1 MHIFNITGGKFEE
14 TESVLSPIDWPNA
27 IGVLFWYCNSSV
39 GKLSDALVTFDY
51 ARRSNETIRHPL
63 LRLNEDEDEEQES
76 GLEEA
81 EAEAQYH
88 ALFRLLEVLFRCPD
102 AELENLDQE
111 QGANELQAKAIAS
124 LRPRGYSTDMLD
136 YRGSYMSLVFLEA
149 TAVLPQSQ
157 NDGGHAAA
165 IVRQH
170 MVGQLL
176 SQGEWGWAVFV
187 CMQIED
193 PVVRSYAVRDLVLRF
208 GGSREG
214 SEGDGDGE
222 SEEAMVMAQQ
232 LSHLQTQ
239 CLVPE
244 ALLLEA
250 EAYRHCSRR
259 HVAAEANALHTCGLW
274 REAAPLICGG
284 IAPRALFAS
293 SSSTVLVQTLL
304 QEIEDRHQLEGK
316 EVDAWNLQ
324 GGSLLSFFD
333 LKERALSMASGG
345 CRDIDAIAELV
356 EDAGC
361 LLEQLTD
368 NAFGL
373 FRTGCYV
380 SDRRSGPSSSSSS
393 SLAQVVVDD
402 IGTFLFKT
410 IIRYWA
416 CDSSLVPEARLRGH
430 LQDAPILDDYRCE
443 VLRLFPV
450 LL

>member
-1 MHIFNITGGKFEE
+1 M
-14 TESVLSPIDWPNA
+14 
-27 IGVLFWYCNSSV
+27 
-39 GKLSDALVTFDY
+39 GKLSDALVKFED
-51 ARRSNETIRHPL
+51 ARHSNETIRHPL
-63 LRLNEDEDEEQES
+63 LRYDEDDDEGGQEEQE
-76 GLEEA
+76 GRLQEA

-88 ALFRLLEVLFRCPD
+88 ALFRLLQVFFGSSGLGLGDVEEDEDEDEEAR
-102 AELENLDQE
+102 ERER
-111 QGANELQAKAIAS
+111 QATAIAS

-136 YRGSYMSLVFLEA
+136 YRGSYVSLLFLEA
-149 TAVLPQSQ
+149 TAVLSQSQ
-157 NDGGHAAA
+157 GQGRGDGAGGNAAA

-170 MVGQLL
+170 MVAQLL

-193 PVVRSYAVRDLVLRF
+193 PIVRSYAVRDLVLRF
-208 GGSREG
+208 GGSRDGGDCDSG
-214 SEGDGDGE
+214 SEEG
-222 SEEAMVMAQQ
+222 MVVQ
-232 LSHLQTQ
+232 LAHLQAQ
-239 CLVPE
+239 CQVPE

-259 HVAAEANALHTCGLW
+259 NTAAEANALHTCGLW

-293 SSSTVLVQTLL
+293 SSSAALVQSLL

-316 EVDAWNLQ
+316 EIDAWNLE

-333 LKERALSMASGG
+333 LKERALAMAAEG

-356 EDAGC
+356 QDAGC

-373 FRTGCYV
+373 FKNRSYV
-380 SDRRSGPSSSSSS
+380 SVSDSEHEHGGGGGHSSSSSSS

-402 IGTFLFKT
+402 MGTFLFKT

-416 CDSSLVPEARLRGH
+416 CDSSLVPEGRLRGH
-430 LQDAPILDDYRCE
+430 LHAAPILDDYRCE
-443 VLRLFPV
+443 VLRLFPA
-450 LL
+450 LLLQ